1 MRFPIPAALPAIAI
15 ALIALAGC
23 GGNDSGTG
31 EDPPD
36 DFAITVEHSDG
47 SVPPPAHVQWRLA
60 VDETGQ
66 GILDYVPDYPGDG
79 VPTFT
84 AQFDVDPGAV
94 DDLYSALAKRDLLR
108 DLDPDPDPPIGGATE
123 SATVTADG
131 KTFEI
136 PAFADGAA
144 PLAPLERQI
153 HRLAPRQVW
162 DDFAKRREAYAAK
175 RYDAAS

>member
-1 MRFPIPAALPAIAI
+1 MRFPIPALPPVIAI

-23 GGNDSGTG
+23 GEGPEPGD
-31 EDPPD
+31 EPPA
-36 DFAITVEHSDG
+36 DFAIVVEHSDG
-47 SVPPPAHVQWRLA
+47 SVPPPAHAEWRLA

-66 GILDYVPDYPGDG
+66 GTLEYTPDYPGDG

-84 AQFDVDPGAV
+84 AQFDAQPGAM
-94 DDLYSALAKRDLLR
+94 DDLYSAMAKRDLLR
-108 DLDPDPDPPIGGATE
+108 DLEPDPDPPIGGATE

-131 KTFEI
+131 HTYEV
-136 PAFADGAA
+136 PAFSDGSA

-162 DDFAKRREAYAAK
+162 DDFAERRQTYAAEH
-175 RYDAAS
+175 YDADT